1 MHRKIH
7 KNQKTVKYSKLR
19 EKNRGRRCEM
29 SEGEQTRA
37 RAKYCRFQNTI
48 TFDPRRILTCRLKL
62 WDDIADILQYMN
74 FQGNRN
80 CGKVPMRLAKNA

>member
-1 MHRKIH
+1 
-7 KNQKTVKYSKLR
+7 
-19 EKNRGRRCEM
+19 M

-62 WDDIADILQYMN
+62 WDDIAEILQNMN
-74 FQGNRN
+74 FQGNQNWER
-80 CGKVPMRLAKNA
+80 VPSNETCEKHLGC